1 MTSDDVAR
9 DSGQAMT
16 WHRLQTGAGR
26 ILLKVCRLIG
36 CGKVR
41 EAKMQ
46 VPFVT
51 TVSFADRDGT
61 AIHLQYGVSAGN
73 EREARSELERRLINQ
88 ELFNYSILEIRR
100 ATSTEAASLD
110 LPAGSIKLL
119 N

>member
-1 MTSDDVAR
+1 MSNIKKGSA
-9 DSGQAMT
+9 
-16 WHRLQTGAGR
+16 
-26 ILLKVCRLIG
+26 
-36 CGKVR
+36 
-41 EAKMQ
+41 MQ

-51 TVSFADRDGT
+51 TVSFADRDGMT
-61 AIHLQYGVSAGN
+61 VHLQYGVAAPS

-110 LPAGSIKLL
+110 LTAGTIKLL